1 MTRFLKSEIPESIQT
16 IEQLAIWCAEILQHI
31 NPNLTCVETLD
42 QNGNEIKVRRIEANK
57 FYYTAPQIPTWR
69 YLTRIEVDI
78 RANHQVFGRIWDHA
92 IDMSDLPIP
101 QGMKQTS

>member
-1 MTRFLKSEIPESIQT
+1 MTRFLTSEIPESIQT
-16 IEQLAIWCAEILQHI
+16 IEQLIIWCGEILQNL

-57 FYYTAPQIPTWR
+57 FYYTAPQVPTWR

-78 RANHQVFGRIWDHA
+78 SSNHQVFGRLWDHA
-92 IDMSDLPIP
+92 IILSDLPIP
-101 QGMKQTS
+101 QQMKRVV